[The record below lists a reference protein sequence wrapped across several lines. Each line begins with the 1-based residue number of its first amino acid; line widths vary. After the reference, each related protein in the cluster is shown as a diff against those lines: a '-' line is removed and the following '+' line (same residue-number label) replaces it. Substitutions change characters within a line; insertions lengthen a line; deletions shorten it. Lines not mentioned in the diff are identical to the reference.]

1 MKVNPEVIR
10 QWIND
15 VINDGWNLTKWE
27 ENFIASIDEQF
38 ARSGSLSERQTEI
51 LERIY
56 TEKVK

>member
-38 ARSGSLSERQTEI
+38 TQSGSLSERQTEI